1 MADDGRVPSV
11 RSRSPSP
18 VRKTGSAAVAAAV
31 TPMVPKEFMISPSS
45 GLLAPQSEVEIC
57 VELCANTVRKY
68 YTELCIDVEAV
79 QNNLL
84 LLPVTA
90 R

>member
-1 MADDGRVPSV
+1 MSNDGRVPSV

-18 VRKTGSAAVAAAV
+18 VKRSGSAAVAASV
-31 TPMVPKEFMISPSS
+31 TRVVPKEFEISPSS
-45 GLLAPQSEVEIC
+45 GLLGPQSEVEIT
-57 VELCANTVRKY
+57 VELCPNTIRKY
-68 YTELCIDVEAV
+68 NTELCVDVEAV
-79 QNNLL
+79 QDSLL